1 MRLSRCFDVEDF
13 RKAARRALPAPVFNY
28 LDGGADEEW
37 SLRNNTNAFDRYEL
51 VPEYLRDISAID
63 TQASILGA
71 KVSSPVILSP
81 TGMSRLFHH
90 EKEIAVA
97 KAAGDAGLFYSLSTM
112 GTTTIEDVAVSAP
125 GPKMFQIYVH
135 RDRGLTSELIARCKA
150 AKYDALCLTVD
161 AAVAG
166 NRERDLRSGFTMPP
180 RLTAKSLASFAA
192 HPGWT
197 LNLLRNPEFGL
208 VNVRTA
214 GNVVGASTLSVIDY
228 INTQFDRTVT
238 WDDAARVIAEWGG
251 PFAMKGL
258 QSPEDAKRA
267 ASIGATCIMISNH
280 GGRQLDGAPAPV
292 DCVRPMRDAIGGA
305 LELIVDGGVRRGT
318 HVLKALALGADAV
331 SFGRPYLYALAAGG
345 EAGVKRFLAIFL
357 EELRRGLAL
366 IGCKSVHDIAER
378 HALTRVAATGA
389 AL

>member
-1 MRLSRCFDVEDF
+1 MRLSRCFDVGDF
-13 RKAARRALPAPVFNY
+13 RLAARRALPRPIFDY
-28 LDGGADEEW
+28 LDGAADDEW
-37 SLRNNTNAFDRYEL
+37 SLRNNTDAFAKYEL
-51 VPEYLRDISAID
+51 VPEYLRDIS
-63 TQASILGA
+63 SIVTKARVLGVEVA
-71 KVSSPVILSP
+71 APVILAP

-97 KAAGDAGLFYSLSTM
+97 KAAGEAGLFYSLSTM
-112 GTTTIEDVAVSAP
+112 GTTTIEDVARAAR
-125 GPKMFQIYVH
+125 GPKVFQIYVH
-135 RDRGLTSELIARCKA
+135 RDRGLTSELIARCRA

-161 AAVAG
+161 AFVAG

-180 RLTAKSLASFAA
+180 RLTAKSFASFAA

-208 VNVRTA
+208 VNVRSA
-214 GNVVGASTLSVIDY
+214 GKAFGKGTLSVVDY
-228 INTQFDRTVT
+228 INMQFDRSVT

-251 PFAMKGL
+251 PFAIKGL

-267 ASIGATCIMISNH
+267 ADVGASAIMISNH
-280 GGRQLDGAPAPV
+280 GGRQLDGAIAPI
-292 DCVRPMRDAIGGA
+292 DCVQLMRDAVGDR

-318 HVLKALALGADAV
+318 HVLRALALGANAV

-357 EELRRGLAL
+357 EDLRRDLAL
-366 IGCKSVHDIAER
+366 LGCASIADVSAR
-378 HALTRVAATGA
+378 HVVAGA
-389 AL
+389 ARAR

>member
-1 MRLSRCFDVEDF
+1 MSLKRCFDVGDF
-13 RKAARRALPAPVFNY
+13 RKAARRALPAPIFNY
-28 LDGGADEEW
+28 MDGAADDEW
-37 SLRNNTNAFDRYEL
+37 SLRNNTAAFDRYEF
-51 VPEYLRDISAID
+51 VPGYLRDISSID
-63 TQASILGA
+63 TKAIILGA
-71 KVSSPVILSP
+71 KVSAPVILSP

-90 EKEIAVA
+90 EKESAVA
-97 KAAGDAGLFYSLSTM
+97 KAAGEAGLFYSLSTM
-112 GTTTIEDVAVSAP
+112 GTTTIEDVASSAT

-135 RDRGLTSELIARCKA
+135 KDRGLTSELIARCKTA
-150 AKYDALCLTVD
+150 RYDALCLTVD

-197 LNLLRNPEFGL
+197 LNLMRNPEFGL
-208 VNVRTA
+208 VNVASA
-214 GNVVGASTLSVIDY
+214 GKAFGGGTLSVIDY
-228 INTQFDRTVT
+228 INTQFDRTVS

-251 PFAMKGL
+251 PFAIKGL

-267 ASIGATCIMISNH
+267 ADIGASAIMISNH

-292 DCVRPMRDAIGGA
+292 DCVQSMRDAIGDS

-318 HVLKALALGADAV
+318 HVLKAIALGADAV

-345 EAGVKRFLAIFL
+345 EAGVARFLSIFL
-357 EELRRGLAL
+357 EEVRRDLAL
-366 IGCKSVHDIAER
+366 LGCASIGDLAER
-378 HALTRVAATGA
+378 HVVSRVAAEGA
-389 AL
+389 AR